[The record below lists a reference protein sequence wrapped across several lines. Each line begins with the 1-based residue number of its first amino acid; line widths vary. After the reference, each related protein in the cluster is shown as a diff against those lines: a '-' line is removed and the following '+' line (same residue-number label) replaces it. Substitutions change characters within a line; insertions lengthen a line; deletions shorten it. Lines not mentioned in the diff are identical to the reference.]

1 MKGAKDDDRVMGPLF
16 PRLHVNDA
24 DKGGPRAPPRNKMAL
39 YEQFSVPSQRF
50 NPASSTLPFPPRN
63 SSNLVPSL
71 PSSQGCGNRNN
82 MFSPLYMTP
91 RVPVHSA
98 EVINSQT
105 SDRMNSIATRM
116 EFERKSIKQTSSG
129 NLFGTGSAAAECSS
143 QRPCNPN
150 VKKSR
155 GKMLDDVDDI
165 VVPTFDQSEVLASLK
180 KDAHMTD
187 AGKLSTLSSWQTHKS
202 PAAIEFSVQCPNS
215 NEKPLG
221 QTDSIET
228 KSKNSIINRFGKN
241 SKETS
246 LIEEPKETK
255 ENSASHRA
263 AERLSSS
270 KDCLVRDKTGNL
282 HVTEKSV
289 NGNPELSQENGNLNG
304 CQTLNDLVLLNNAE
318 AQRARSEL
326 CSEASPEKGQRT
338 LNLSENC
345 QKEGSGSLEYGDAVR
360 QDVTSE
366 PSMVDTVSW
375 LGISPDDIVG
385 VIGPKHFWKARRAI
399 INQQRVFAIQVFELH
414 RLIKVQK
421 LMAASP
427 HLLLEG
433 NPYIS
438 RSPVEAPSKNL
449 FRQGNTTSQPEEF
462 RPKDDHQKPKQNV
475 EQPPEDISGIPALP
489 ACEDG
494 PKGGSQGQVP
504 KVGPNSGYLSPVP
517 VTPDDKSSP
526 WCFPPLAN
534 QWLVPV
540 MSPSEGLVY
549 KPYMGPCPPTG
560 GFMTPHGSCTTLG
573 MSHVAGDFINSAYG
587 VPASHRPPNM
597 GVMSGPPAIVPH
609 YFPTPYGL
617 QALNPLIS
625 TSAVEQVSNLAG
637 SQPNGQTGQCS
648 RSSCNTSHHPKE
660 AFSGHR
666 GKFRESKNS
675 ELQGSTASSPAEKAQ
690 PNGRSTSPLLS
701 TALAA
706 NNHNCPSQSSGRD
719 SCTRVI
725 KVVPHNARSATES
738 AARIFRSIQ
747 EERQQHDS

>member
-24 DKGGPRAPPRNKMAL
+24 DKGGGPRAPPRNKMAL
-39 YEQFSVPSQRF
+39 YEQLSVPSQRF
-50 NPASSTLPFPPRN
+50 NSASSSLPFPPRN
-63 SSNLVPSL
+63 SSDLVPSL
-71 PSSQGCGNRNN
+71 PSTQ
-82 MFSPLYMTP
+82 
-91 RVPVHSA
+91 VSA
-98 EVINSQT
+98 VVS
-105 SDRMNSIATRM
+105 RIAFR
-116 EFERKSIKQTSSG
+116 FHQVLPFSG
-129 NLFGTGSAAAECSS
+129 NLFGTGLAAAECST
-143 QRPCNPN
+143 QRPRNPS
-150 VKKSR
+150 VKRSR

-187 AGKLSTLSSWQTHKS
+187 AGKLSTLSSRQTHTN
-202 PAAIEFSVQCPNS
+202 PAAIDFSVQCPNS
-215 NEKPLG
+215 NEKPLR
-221 QTDSIET
+221 QTYSIET
-228 KSKNSIINRFGKN
+228 KSNNYSRNGIGRN
-241 SKETS
+241 SKGTS
-246 LIEEPKETK
+246 SVEEPKGTK

-263 AERLSSS
+263 AERISSS
-270 KDCLVRDKTGNL
+270 KDSLVRDNTGNL
-282 HVTEKSV
+282 HVTAKSV
-289 NGNPELSQENGNLNG
+289 NGNPELCQENRNLNG
-304 CQTLNDLVLLNNAE
+304 CQTLNDLVVLNDGE
-318 AQRARSEL
+318 AKRARSEL
-326 CSEASPEKGQRT
+326 CSVASPEKGQRT

-345 QKEGSGSLEYGDAVR
+345 QKGGSGSLEYGDAEKK
-360 QDVTSE
+360 DGTSE

-399 INQQRVFAIQVFELH
+399 LKYVLYYH
-414 RLIKVQK
+414 TLMVQK

-438 RSPVEAPSKNL
+438 RSPVEAPSKTL
-449 FRQGNTTSQPEEF
+449 RSQGNTTSQPEEF

-494 PKGGSQGQVP
+494 LKGGSQGQVP
-504 KVGPNSGYLSPVP
+504 KVGPNSGDSSPVP

-549 KPYMGPCPPTG
+549 KPYPGPCPPTG
-560 GFMTPHGSCTTLG
+560 GFMTPLYGNCTPLG

-587 VPASHRPPNM
+587 VPASHRPPNT
-597 GVMSGPPAIVPH
+597 GVMPGPPAIVPH

-648 RSSCNTSHHPKE
+648 RSSCNMSHHLKE
-660 AFSGHR
+660 AFSGHL
-666 GKFRESKNS
+666 GKFRESKTS
-675 ELQGSTASSPAEKAQ
+675 ELQGSTGSSPAEKAQ
-690 PNGRSTSPLLS
+690 PNGRSPSPLLY
-701 TALAA
+701 TAVAA
-706 NNHNCPSQSSGRD
+706 NNHSCLSQSSGRD
-719 SCTRVI
+719 SHTRVI

-738 AARIFRSIQ
+738 AARIFQSIQ